1 MRVKATKPG
10 FFGGGRKYVGDVF
23 DMPGTSAKK
32 GEVIGKDGKPISW
45 VVPAD
50 GEAATG
56 PKARG
61 ASASGSSSVPNSG
74 TDSSAGPAGDD
85 LQ

>member
-23 DMPGTSAKK
+23 DMPGTTAKK

-61 ASASGSSSVPNSG
+61 GNGNTSSSDPTNGS
-74 TDSSAGPAGDD
+74 DSSGAPDGGD

>member
-1 MRVKATKPG
+1 MQVKATKPG

-32 GEVIGKDGKPISW
+32 GEVIGKDGKPVSW

-61 ASASGSSSVPNSG
+61 ASASGSSSGPNSG
-74 TDSSAGPAGDD
+74 ADSSAGPAGDD